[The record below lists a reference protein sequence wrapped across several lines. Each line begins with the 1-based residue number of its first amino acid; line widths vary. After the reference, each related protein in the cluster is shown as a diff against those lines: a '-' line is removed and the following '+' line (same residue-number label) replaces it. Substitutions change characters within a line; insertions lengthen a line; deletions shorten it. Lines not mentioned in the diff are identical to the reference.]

1 MQTSNK
7 TYISLDPDEKH
18 MKNDYIIN
26 HNSQHYFSLIFVSQ
40 LDKFLKQLLVHVV
53 LAATFLELFNFFLIS
68 NNFSNQVDFIF
79 LCLLFIN
86 NNTKQRKI
94 KINEYILSQENF

>member
-1 MQTSNK
+1 MITSL
-7 TYISLDPDEKH
+7 TTTVSTISHLFWRK
-18 MKNDYIIN
+18 
-26 HNSQHYFSLIFVSQ
+26 VAQ

-53 LAATFLELFNFFLIS
+53 LAVTFLELFNFFLIS